1 MFPTTPVMI
10 NWHSLKGLSQ
20 VRKQWLIDASV
31 AHNIKLK
38 LNIQNQVTAIT
49 AITRLDLSNNG
60 LKQVPFCLFQMPSL
74 VVLNLSQNN
83 LQTLPETEEI
93 MSPLEATKSGI
104 SRMRKS
110 KSYSS
115 ALTSNN
121 SANQPNGLFTLLDV
135 VCFNKS
141 LSSRLVASFA
151 TRTLSSGQSL
161 RVYSKEYFRIG
172 IFAVDWYVID
182 ES

>member
-10 NWHSLKGLSQ
+10 NWHSLKGLTQ

-38 LNIQNQVTAIT
+38 LNIQNQLTAIT

-60 LKQVPFCLFQMPSL
+60 LKVVPFCLFQMPSL
-74 VVLNLSQNN
+74 IVMNLSQNN
-83 LQTLPETEEI
+83 LETLPETDSEL
-93 MSPLEATKSGI
+93 MSPLEATKSGF

-121 SANQPNGLFTLLDV
+121 SSNQTNGL
-135 VCFNKS
+135 S
-141 LSSRLVASFA
+141 ISRIIFIQKVFPQFG
-151 TRTLSSGQSL
+151 R
-161 RVYSKEYFRIG
+161 FRLFKNS
-172 IFAVDWYVID
+172 IFKIIV
-182 ES
+182 